1 MTNSEMMSIG
11 AFADACG
18 LTTSALRFY
27 DDAGLLR
34 PDRVDPGSGY
44 RWYTPGQ
51 CDRAVLV
58 RRLREIGMPIVG
70 VRKMLDSA
78 PLDAK
83 RCLDDYLA
91 EIIGAA
97 EAARSTASLIKAQWD
112 IQPEPGVTTISGP
125 MFAAATDQVLT
136 TTACDAEFAVLGG
149 VRVEIDNGALTMTAT
164 DRYRLTTRSLVAG
177 QTGATWAGTV
187 SADDLRRCLADLRH
201 SPVVELT
208 VADDDL
214 TITLPGG
221 RRRHC
226 RLIDDTFP
234 DHRALLGAL
243 PTPTTTM
250 LTSRTGL
257 LDALERGPAEFVEMQ
272 IDEGR
277 FALRPYPRPSDADSG
292 SPGTTDL
299 GDEMRVVAEVTGAP
313 LTLWFEMTTL
323 HPAIS
328 TAIGADLLVELR
340 GGDQPATIRSA
351 DRGELTT
358 LVMPVR
364 SPASIDRVAS

>member
-112 IQPEPGVTTISGP
+112 IQPEPGVTTISGA

-136 TTACDAEFAVLGG
+136 TTACDAEFAVLSG
-149 VRVEIDNGALTMTAT
+149 VRVEIENGALTMSAT
-164 DRYRLTTRSLVAG
+164 DRFRLTTRSLVAG
-177 QTGATWAGTV
+177 QTGATCAGTV
-187 SADDLRRCLADLRH
+187 HADDLRRCLADLRH

-208 VADDDL
+208 VDDDGL

-277 FALRPYPRPSDADSG
+277 IALRPYPCPSDDDSDSG
-292 SPGTTDL
+292 TAEL
-299 GDEMRVVAEVTGAP
+299 GDEMRLVAEVTGVA

-323 HPAIS
+323 YPAIS
-328 TAIGADLLVELR
+328 TAIGADVLVELR
-340 GGDQPATIRSA
+340 GRDQPATIRSA

-364 SPASIDRVAS
+364 NPASAGRVAS